1 MFTNFLKAVG
11 LDIPAS
17 VIGTLGAAVEA
28 LGEVTDSE
36 MIQAVGHFIRD
47 NAEEISS

>member
-1 MFTNFLKAVG
+1 MFDNFLKAVG
-11 LDIPAS
+11 LDIPAA

-28 LGEVTDSE
+28 IGELTDSE
-36 MIQAVGHFIRD
+36 MIQAAGQFIRD